1 MKIQC
6 PNCKTVYNINDS
18 KLPPIPDKG
27 AFATCRKCK
36 ERMPIKPMK
45 TESKREPEAYQE
57 EIIPCPK
64 CGHVNVSTD
73 ACVKCGREFTLEEK
87 EKIKIVLDIK
97 E

>member
-6 PNCKTVYNINDS
+6 PNCKAVYNVDIS
-18 KLPPIPDKG
+18 KIPEVPAKG

-36 ERMPIKPMK
+36 ERMPIAPMK
-45 TESKREPEAYQE
+45 EESKTQPEEHRE

-73 ACVKCGREFTLEEK
+73 SCVNCGTDFTPEEK

-97 E
+97 D